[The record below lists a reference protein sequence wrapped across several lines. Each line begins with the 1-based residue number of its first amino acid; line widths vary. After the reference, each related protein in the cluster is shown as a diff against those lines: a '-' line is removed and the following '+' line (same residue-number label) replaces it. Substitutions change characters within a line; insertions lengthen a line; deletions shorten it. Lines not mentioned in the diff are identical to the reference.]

1 MADRIVLVFD
11 GDSKGLIATVN
22 GATKSITD
30 FDKKTQQAL
39 LGVEKAF
46 QGVGGSAQR
55 SGAQLKAQ
63 NTNYMNF
70 GRVIQDLPFGLIG
83 IQNNLTQLI
92 PSVGLLGLGF
102 SVLVS
107 ALTFMQTGTD
117 NWTRGLKGSASAIQ
131 NNLDLARKFNQELIA
146 GNSQAKTEIGLLQSY
161 VSVAKDENVTREGR
175 LQAVKAINDIMPDL
189 LGDIQLEGIYS
200 DQTAAKIDKYTKSVF
215 LNAKVKAAS
224 SLIEKEYT
232 KQFEAQAKSI
242 EDNASGIEK
251 TGAVIGAAIVG
262 IGAEFQALN
271 YLDPFAALNVGA
283 TGAAKAIGV
292 YNSSVKRIGQTNFD
306 KTISTSN
313 VAINAFSKILND
325 TNKELANMGLLF
337 TDVDK
342 KSGKSLKSLSDI
354 MKELNIDLAQT
365 EAKFG
370 ITFDEKRAKNIDD
383 YQKAIDNLIANGYNK
398 ASDAV
403 QKLID
408 KQNEILN
415 NLKKRGG
422 NLEAI
427 YSGIGSVDDTINKRT
442 GQIQNVGA
450 LSFKNA
456 KVDFSNAKTTLPP
469 PDTKEFDN
477 AVKNSIFNASNNILN
492 SLNNIGEQGSSV
504 FANLGNTIVHAFDDI
519 FANQLSNAFHEL
531 ATTGS
536 TSIKGLEFALAAMAG
551 SIISGL
557 GVAGKKGNVALKSV
571 GGAVSGAAAGA
582 LAGSVVPG
590 LGTALGAVIGGI
602 LGGASGFF
610 TGSKQQKQAEL
621 QKKQLEEAEKQT
633 RLLERQNA
641 LAYTAQ
647 IIGRMTNQG
656 IVTGVEVN
664 EFGDLTAKISGQ
676 DIDIVLKR
684 AQRSRQRGT

>member
-11 GDSKGLIATVN
+11 GDAKGLIATVN
-22 GATKSITD
+22 GATKSISD

-292 YNSSVKRIGQTNFD
+292 YNSSVKRIGQANFD

-342 KSGKSLKSLSDI
+342 KSGKSLKSLADI
-354 MKELNIDLAQT
+354 AKELATDLKVNANQQD
-365 EAKFG
+365 KNVY
-370 ITFDEKRAKNIDD
+370 EKIVLDLD
-383 YQKAIDNLIANGYNK
+383 SYQKALDNIIKNGLEK
-398 ASDAV
+398 ETLAV
-403 QKLID
+403 D
-408 KQNEILN
+408 
-415 NLKKRGG
+415 NLKKKYQELFNTLNNRGG
-422 NLEAI
+422 NISDLADF
-427 YSGIGSVDDTINKRT
+427 SGAVRASDVT
-442 GQIQNVGA
+442 GG
-450 LSFKNA
+450 LTFKNA
-456 KVDFSNAKTTLPP
+456 TVDFTNAKTTLPP

-531 ATTGS
+531 ATTAS

-610 TGSKQQKQAEL
+610 TGSKQQKQAEI
-621 QKKQLEEAEKQT
+621 QKQQLAEAEKQT
-633 RLLERQNA
+633 KLLERQNA

-664 EFGDLTAKISGQ
+664 EFGDLTTKIAGQ
-676 DIDIVLKR
+676 DLEIILKR
-684 AQRSRQRGT
+684 ANRSRQRGT